1 MALPFLPIAPF
12 DPSATFIVQNWPANW
27 ALNGMRL
34 GHGTIFDKAAVSE
47 PQLRALYM
55 DGRIRFALPD
65 EVPTDGSEP
74 VGSRP
79 SRLAHRGDLDLATTP
94 TG

>member
-1 MALPFLPIAPF
+1 MFQMPAAPF
-12 DPSATFIVQNWPANW
+12 DPSASFIVQNWPANW

-34 GHGTIFDKAAVSE
+34 GHGTIFDHGAVPAAMLE
-47 PQLRALYM
+47 NLYM
-55 DGRIRFALPD
+55 TGRIRYALPD
-65 EVPTDGSEP
+65 EVPLDGSQP

-79 SRLAHRGDLDLATTP
+79 SRLAQRGDLDLATSP